1 MRHQLFGFIM
11 PTWIFTITDV
21 ESELKKRVNAKEWP
35 IFKRTRNRTDLSKGD
50 KIVIYHGGR
59 FGTASLVGT
68 FAISSKLK
76 STGYDTFVVGMSDI
90 QMWKNQVKV
99 KDILDDLKFVK
110 RKDNWGIYFQG
121 GVTRLPEYDY
131 KTILAKTSD

>member
-1 MRHQLFGFIM
+1 M
-11 PTWIFTITDV
+11 PKWIFTITDT
-21 ESELKKRVNAKEWP
+21 ESELKKRVSAKEWP

-68 FAISSKLK
+68 FVISSEVK
-76 STGYDTFVVGMSDI
+76 SAGNDTFVVEMSDT
-90 QMWKNQVKV
+90 QMWKNQVKI
-99 KDILDDLKFVK
+99 KDILDDLKYIK

-121 GVTRLPEYDY
+121 GVTRLPDDDY
-131 KTILAKTSD
+131 KTILANASE